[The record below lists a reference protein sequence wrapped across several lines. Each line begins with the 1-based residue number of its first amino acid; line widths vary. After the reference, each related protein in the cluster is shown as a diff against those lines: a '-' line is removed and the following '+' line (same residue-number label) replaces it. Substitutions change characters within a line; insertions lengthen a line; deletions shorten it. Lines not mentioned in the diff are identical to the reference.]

1 MLCISNTVG
10 PAAPV
15 NVKFAPTIYN
25 VSEGDGYAVLTLMSD
40 SPVVDM
46 NYTVKVITQD
56 RKAMGKYIYVRMF
69 VCMYIG
75 TCTYACTLVA
85 TSKRLMGCV
94 CKGEQFGKKKGP

>member
-1 MLCISNTVG
+1 MQS
-10 PAAPV
+10 PV

-40 SPVVDM
+40 MPVVNM

-56 RKAMGKYIYVRMF
+56 RKAMGKYIYVWMF

-75 TCTYACTLVA
+75 ICMHVQTLVA
-85 TSKRLMGCV
+85 TSMRVTGICILCIIEHSR
-94 CKGEQFGKKKGP
+94 CDN